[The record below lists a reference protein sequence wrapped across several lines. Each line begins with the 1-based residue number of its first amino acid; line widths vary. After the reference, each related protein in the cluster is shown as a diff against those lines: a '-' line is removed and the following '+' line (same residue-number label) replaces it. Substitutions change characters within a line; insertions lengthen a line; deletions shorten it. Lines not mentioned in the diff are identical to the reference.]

1 VALARTDLLQQI
13 SGTAG
18 NFGTGTF
25 TSSSFT
31 PPSSSLLVVGEAY
44 TENASTT
51 TDPSSA
57 LTLSGGAWSWSSP
70 VVIASA
76 PTSFPT
82 VAKIWIAQVSTGA
95 SMTLALGAGGR
106 QAGMYAVSVVAYTG
120 YDTGTPTGAVAS
132 GQQNGGFSGPPTPAS
147 ITLNAAP
154 STSSECFAIAAMDKS
169 AAGATPGSSPTT
181 WTEVHDSMFNS
192 DWGGL
197 ESEIRSGS
205 TSTSVSWD
213 DLRSGGGAL
222 FNFAA
227 AAIEVRAVAASAF
240 VAQLPLVVAQAV
252 NRSYT
257 Y

>member
-1 VALARTDLLQQI
+1 MALARTDLLQQI
-13 SGTAG
+13 SGTSG

-31 PPSSSLLVVGEAY
+31 PPSSSLLVVGEGY
-44 TENASTT
+44 MENASTT
-51 TDPSSA
+51 TDPASS
-57 LTLSGGAWSWSSP
+57 LTLSGGGWSWSSP
-70 VVIASA
+70 VSITSA

-82 VAKIWIAQVSTGA
+82 VMKIWIAQVSTGA

-120 YDTGTPTGAVAS
+120 YDTGTPTGATAT
-132 GQQNGGFSGPPTPAS
+132 GQQNGGFAGPPTPAS
-147 ITLNAAP
+147 ITLSAAP
-154 STSSECFAIAAMDKS
+154 SSTSECYAAVAMDKS

-197 ESEIRSGS
+197 ESEIRAGVA
-205 TSTSVSWD
+205 STSVSWD

-222 FNFAA
+222 FNMAA
-227 AAIEVRAVAASAF
+227 AAVEIRQASAASAEHVF
-240 VAQLPLVVAQAV
+240 PRRPSRGLTM
-252 NRSYT
+252 R
-257 Y
+257 